1 MRTNT
6 SIWKDIIANSAH
18 RVANTAQARVA
29 NFSYNSLKKY
39 SRWEVFADGQS

>member
-1 MRTNT
+1 MRTNA
-6 SIWKDIIANSAH
+6 SKPKSVIANSAH
-18 RVANTAQARVA
+18 WVANTAQAQVA

>member
-1 MRTNT
+1 MRTNA
-6 SIWKDIIANSAH
+6 SKPKSVI
-18 RVANTAQARVA
+18 ANTAQAQVA

>member
-1 MRTNT
+1 MRTST
-6 SIWKDIIANSAH
+6 LIRKDIVCSPLLGKE
-18 RVANTAQARVA
+18 NTAQAQVA